1 MQLLKARVR
10 KTLVVFAGFF
20 LMSAITAH
28 AQYAE
33 LSPQRISQI
42 EEMLPASPAGFGRP
56 CSDRS
61 AWAPLAAQLAPQ
73 TQKAEALLTQPFP
86 AWSDDAYLNFKRTGD
101 RLVGEKMMHARQ
113 DWLPTLVLAECAE
126 GRGRFVARIAMVL
139 DELAS
144 QKSWTLPA
152 HDGNLDSFSGRHYFV
167 ELNSADLAH
176 TIAETLYLLGPQLP
190 EATRRHVMDALEQR
204 IFAPMRESFA
214 TGKGNGWLRYKM
226 NWNAVCVD
234 GVTGAALAVLSDRK
248 GRALFAAAGEHYSQY
263 YLEGFQDDGYGVEG
277 MGYWN
282 YGFSHFVK
290 LRETLWQAT
299 QGKIDLFASA
309 KAKKIALFGEQF
321 PMFPDNVASFEDAHY
336 MTGPGPGLMQY
347 VERVFG
353 LKATIQ
359 NTETGQIE
367 ATGLK
372 TLTWVVM
379 GLFPNHASE
388 LRSAIPGG
396 DVVGLRT
403 YYPESQV
410 LVSRPNPGGRLAI
423 TIKGGGNTTHSHND
437 LGSFVIGLGSV
448 QPVGDPGG
456 PSYYTASTFSNHRLQ
471 SRLLN
476 SYGHPV
482 PVIDGHLQLDATKVT
497 AQVVDT
503 KFTDKQDTI
512 IINATNAYDTPRLH
526 QYLRTMRYSRQGAG
540 SIEIEDSFDLT
551 GPADIEE
558 SLPTHGNWRQ
568 IDSKTLE
575 FTTGAERLRV
585 VIDAPQAL
593 AFSADKVDD
602 YGNPFTRV
610 AARMHLE
617 HSGSVKLVFI
627 PE

>member
-1 MQLLKARVR
+1 MPGKKAFC
-10 KTLVVFAGFF
+10 LAG
-20 LMSAITAH
+20 LILTIAVSAR

-33 LSPQRISQI
+33 LSPQRIHQI
-42 EEMLPASPAGFGRP
+42 EAMMPAAPAGFVRP

-61 AWAPLAAQLAPQ
+61 AWQPLAAQLAPQ
-73 TQKAEALLTQPFP
+73 VKRAEALLTQPLP

-101 RLVGEKMMHARQ
+101 RLAGEKMMHARQ

-126 GRGRFVARIAMVL
+126 GRGRYISRIAMVL

-176 TIAETLYLLGPQLP
+176 TIAETLYLLGPQLR
-190 EATRRHVMDALEQR
+190 EETRRHMMDALEQR
-204 IFAPMRESFA
+204 IFAPMRESFS
-214 TGKGNGWLRYKM
+214 TGKGNAWIHYKM
-226 NWNAVCVD
+226 NWNAVCLD
-234 GVTGAALAVLSDRK
+234 GVTGAALTVLPDRK
-248 GRALFAAAGEHYSQY
+248 DRALFAAAGEHYSQY
-263 YLEGFQDDGYGVEG
+263 YLDGFQSDGYGVEG

-309 KAKKIALFGEQF
+309 KAKKIALFGTQF

-336 MTGPGPGLMQY
+336 MLGPDAGLMQY

-353 LKATIQ
+353 LKASTP
-359 NTETGQIE
+359 NSGPGQIE

-379 GLFPNHASE
+379 TLFPNHAAE
-388 LRSAIPGG
+388 LKNSIPGG
-396 DVVGLRT
+396 DAVGLRT

-410 LVSRPNPGGRLAI
+410 LVSRPNPDGKLAI

-437 LGSFVIGLGSV
+437 IGSFVIGLGAT

-456 PSYYTASTFSNHRLQ
+456 PSYYTASTFSKDRLQ

-482 PVIDGHLQLDATKVT
+482 PVIDGHLQLDATKVI
-497 AQVVDT
+497 AQIVDT
-503 KFTDKQDTI
+503 KFTDKQDSIT
-512 IINATNAYDTPRLH
+512 INATNAYDTPRLRK
-526 QYLRTMRYSRQGAG
+526 YLRTMRYSREGAG
-540 SIEIEDSFDLT
+540 SIEIEDRFDLT
-551 GPADIEE
+551 GPVDIEE
-558 SLPTHGNWRQ
+558 SLPTHGSWRQ
-568 IDSKTLE
+568 IDDKTLE
-575 FTTGAERLRV
+575 FTADGERLRV
-585 VIDAPQAL
+585 MINAPGTL
-593 AFSADKVDD
+593 TLSADKVDD
-602 YGNPFTRV
+602 YRNPFTRV
-610 AARMHLE
+610 GAKVHLE
-617 HSGSVKLVFI
+617 HSGSVKMVFT